1 MLNWTPIIFVQQEDY
16 FLGKCFEA
24 MEVDSLS
31 SSHPVSTPVENP
43 AQIQEMFDDVSYDK
57 VHYKTW
63 ESFPVKCFS
72 FLFFKLFTL
81 WMSFQGACIL
91 NMLREF
97 LSPEAFKLGIVRYLK
112 RYSYQNTVNS
122 NLWESLT
129 NVSTLQQTVWD
140 NSFWAVTFA
149 AVQQIF
155 FMWNPVNTCDKEFC
169 ITISP
174 LRFHI
179 EFKRT
184 LRVQD
189 QNVLR
194 CVVSVNSRFSMSLL

>member
-1 MLNWTPIIFVQQEDY
+1 MPQEDY

-57 VHYKTW
+57 VHNQTL
-63 ESFPVKCFS
+63 ESFPVQDV
-72 FLFFKLFTL
+72 FLVILFQKLFKTIL
-81 WMSFQGACIL
+81 QLLMSFQGACIL

-97 LSPEAFKLGIVRYLK
+97 LTPDAFKLGIVKYLK

-129 NVSTLQQTVWD
+129 NVST
-140 NSFWAVTFA
+140 NY
-149 AVQQIF
+149 
-155 FMWNPVNTCDKEFC
+155 MCDA
-169 ITISP
+169 
-174 LRFHI
+174 
-179 EFKRT
+179 
-184 LRVQD
+184 D
-189 QNVLR
+189 A
-194 CVVSVNSRFSMSLL
+194 